1 MKGQNATKPGNN
13 IPQIEDEQERIEKN
27 SIGHSPTFYRVA
39 EYHRSR
45 ADIELPFQEDW
56 KRPITADAC
65 SAFEQLLHSNPNE
78 NAVQSFLEQHSVFL
92 LRAISGNNSRR
103 VFPKPRLGERYVP
116 DFLLVD
122 EDSMGMHWCG
132 VELESP
138 RVKAERKDGGQRAE
152 LTHAIAQIRDWRGW
166 IRNNQPY
173 ARAPKD
179 QGGLGLVGIDDR
191 MAGLILIGRRPE
203 YSERFN
209 DMRKDMIRNERI
221 HIHSYDWLL
230 DKARND
236 RDGASPSRLTH

>member
-1 MKGQNATKPGNN
+1 MMEKNTNEQDENTS
-13 IPQIEDEQERIEKN
+13 QIEDEQKWIEKD
-27 SIGHSPTFYRVA
+27 SIGHSSTPYRVA

-56 KRPITADAC
+56 KRPITVDAY
-65 SAFEQLLHSNPNE
+65 SAFEQLLCSNPNE
-78 NAVQSFLEQHSVFL
+78 NAVQSFLEQHGVFL
-92 LRAISGNNSRR
+92 LRALSGNNSRR
-103 VFPKPRLGERYVP
+103 VFPKPRLGEKYVP

-152 LTHAIAQIRDWRGW
+152 LTHAIAQIRDWRAW
-166 IRNNQPY
+166 IRNYQSY

-236 RDGASPSRLTH
+236 RDEAPPSRLTH